1 MKNIFVSTTFAPDN
15 SRLSDVLLTCKRE
28 NIFNVELGSNHIHE
42 KNFRKIIQKYKF
54 NFLVHNYFPIPK
66 KNFVVN
72 IASQNEKIRNL
83 SVKHAKNA
91 INFCKKTKSKL
102 YTIHPGF
109 LSDPVKANYKKKN
122 YDFIWTNP
130 KLKANYEL
138 AFNTMIFSLK
148 ELVSFARDKKVKL
161 AIETE
166 GSYRKKN
173 LLLMQKPEEYQKLF
187 NFFSPRDLGIN
198 LNIGHLNL
206 ASSAFHFSKSKF
218 IFMIRDYIVALEL
231 SHNNGREDQHL
242 PLQKGMWYWK
252 VIKDYKFSKVYKI
265 LEFRNTSIKKI
276 KNIFRLLKR

>member
-15 SRLSDVLLTCKRE
+15 SRISDVLLTCKRE
-28 NIFNVELGSNHIHE
+28 NIFNVELGSNHIYE
-42 KNFRKIIQKYKF
+42 KNFSKIIQKYKF

-72 IASQNEKIRNL
+72 IASQNKKIRNL

-206 ASSAFHFSKSKF
+206 ASNAFNFSKEKF
-218 IFMIRDYIVALEL
+218 VNIVKKYIVALEL
-231 SHNNGREDQHL
+231 SDNNGYEDQHL
-242 PLQKGMWYWK
+242 PLKKGKWYWE
-252 VIKDYKFSKVYKI
+252 IINDPFFSKTYKV
-265 LEFRNTSIKKI
+265 LEFRNTNIKEV
-276 KNIFRLLKR
+276 NRVVDLLS